1 MYNTFK
7 SVISMM
13 YTSVIF
19 AMIFVFILSA
29 VGTAVLN
36 IIFNFLGKQGY
47 LGNLYPN
54 VRGGI
59 PRGIGLVPFIILS
72 FYMLPKF
79 NNLILFIGIFAFID
93 DVLGRKKFAPLG
105 IEWGQ
110 LSRGIGILLVMI
122 VGIMEGLGVS
132 AILIALMVQP
142 LNISDMQPGSTCIVT
157 IIMCAVTMIIM
168 ILIGSAPEGELL
180 AIYTP
185 LLILVVVLGYCPL
198 DFSGKIM
205 LGEVGNHTL
214 GVALGVA
221 FYIVGGFWWLL
232 LLFIITTALI
242 AFVRRNTLKVFF
254 RQRLGLINPTFG
266 DYFMDV
272 LTGGGLGDLIRKFVL
287 KEKQYP
293 VTNPLLILLGFRRL
307 LYNPHA
313 RRHAHYPT
321 DDIKPRIMLRR

>member
-1 MYNTFK
+1 
-7 SVISMM
+7 MM

-19 AMIFVFILSA
+19 ALIFVFVLSA

-59 PRGIGLVPFIILS
+59 PRGIGLVPFVILS

-79 NNLILFIGIFAFID
+79 NNLVLIIGIFAFID
-93 DVLGRKKFAPLG
+93 DILGRKKCVPLG

-110 LSRGIGILLVMI
+110 LSRGVGIILVMI

-132 AILIALMVQP
+132 AILIALLVQP

-157 IIMCAVTMIIM
+157 IIMSILTMLIM
-168 ILIGSAPEGELL
+168 ILINSPPYEELL

-185 LLILVVVLGYCPL
+185 LLILVVCLGYCPL

-205 LGEVGNHTL
+205 LGEVGNHTF
-214 GVALGVA
+214 GIALGAA

-232 LLFIITTALI
+232 LLFILTTALI

-272 LTGGGLGDLIRKFVL
+272 LTGGGLGDLVRKYVL
-287 KEKQYP
+287 KENQYP
-293 VTNPLLILLGFRRL
+293 VTNHILILLGFRRL
-307 LYNPHA
+307 LFNPYA
-313 RRHAHYPT
+313 RRHPNYPQ